1 MSMAPVDDANESA
14 QIPAW
19 PLLKTAPVA
28 RAGGHA
34 TNFQRNQR
42 PGKEAMRPQSKDGY
56 EMN

>member
-1 MSMAPVDDANESA
+1 MPMAPVDDAKESA
-14 QIPAW
+14 QVPAW
-19 PLLKTAPVA
+19 PLVKIATAA

-42 PGKEAMRPQSKDGY
+42 PGKEATRPQSRDGH